1 MENLINIPGRLH
13 SVAIEQHVAGAN
25 EIYDDNQ
32 NKLQDEINS
41 ILVTNSITN
50 VQYIDGQ
57 LRFYNSKGHIVKVI
71 STLQEQSDYAESDS
85 SKVTFI
91 KNKPTIPTKTSD
103 LTNDSGF
110 ITDIS
115 GKQDVIE
122 DLDDI
127 RAGAQAGATAYQKPQ
142 SGIPLTDMSSAV
154 QTSLG
159 KADTALQT
167 ETDPTVPSWAK
178 QQNKPS
184 YNAGEVGALPSTT
197 KYGASIDMSLNT
209 TDYKLTLSLKDQG
222 GTVLNSKVVDF
233 PVESMVVNAT
243 YDNTNKKIILTLQNG
258 NTIDVP
264 VGDLV
269 NGLQSEITSLNMLDA
284 DLVDDTTSAHKF
296 VTAQEKQT
304 WNNKSDFS
312 GSYNDLSDKPTIPD
326 AQIQSDWNQSD
337 NTKKD
342 FIKNKPTIPAAQVQS
357 DWNESDTSSNAYIA
371 NKPTIPDISNC
382 IQKSSTPGLVKND
395 GSIDTNIY
403 LTQHQD
409 ISGKA
414 DKVSG
419 ATNGNFAALDSNG
432 NLTDSGHKHSDY
444 LTSHQDLSNY
454 VQKSQTAGLLKN
466 DGTVDTTQYLSQHQ
480 DISGKEDITPIEVVA
495 SGTTAINAAVNT
507 YYEVAGEVGALAITL
522 PTPTDLTK
530 VAMVV
535 VHLTAGTTPNVVIGA
550 VDNPQPD
557 FAAAYDISASKE
569 YEINCLYNGDKWVVA
584 DMEVV

>member
-32 NKLQDEINS
+32 DKLQDEINS

-71 STLQEQSDYAESDS
+71 STPQEQSDYAETDS

-91 KNKPTIPTKTSD
+91 KNKPTIPSKTSD

-127 RAGAQAGATAYQKPQ
+127 RAGADAGATAYQKPQ
-142 SGIPLTDMSSAV
+142 TGIPSTDMSSAV

-167 ETDPTVPSWAK
+167 ETDPTVPAWAK
-178 QQNKPS
+178 AQNKPT
-184 YNAGEVGALPSTT
+184 YTAQEVGALPDST
-197 KYGASIDMSLNT
+197 SIPSALSDL
-209 TDYKLTLSLKDQG
+209 TDDATHR
-222 GTVLNSKVVDF
+222 TV
-233 PVESMVVNAT
+233 T
-243 YDNTNKKIILTLQNG
+243 
-258 NTIDVP
+258 
-264 VGDLV
+264 
-269 NGLQSEITSLNMLDA
+269 
-284 DLVDDTTSAHKF
+284 DTEK
-296 VTAQEKQT
+296 TA
-304 WNNKSDFS
+304 WNNKVNNNSPSVIAPLTVTES
-312 GSYNDLSDKPTIPD
+312 GGDYWTTITAFDVVVSQKFDGTSTPISLKNLATTVGNKVDKVSGKGLSTNDYTT
-326 AQIQSDWNQSD
+326 AE
-337 NTKKD
+337 
-342 FIKNKPTIPAAQVQS
+342 KNKLAGIAAGAEVNVQS
-357 DWNESDTSSNAYIA
+357 DWNESDTSSKAYI
-371 NKPTIPDISNC
+371 NGKPTIPDISNC

-395 GSIDTNIY
+395 GSIDTNTY

-414 DKVSG
+414 DKVSS

-444 LTSHQDLSNY
+444 LTSHQDLTNY

-480 DISGKEDITPIEVVA
+480 DISGKEDITPIEAVA
-495 SGTTAINAAVNT
+495 SGTTAITAQVNK
-507 YYEVAGEVGALAITL
+507 YYEVAGTVSSLTVTL
-522 PTPTDLTK
+522 PTPTANTE
-530 VAMVV
+530 VTMVV
-535 VHLTAGTTPNVVIGA
+535 VHLTVGASPTILVTSVNEVVK
-550 VDNPQPD
+550 
-557 FAAAYDISASKE
+557 FSAAYSVVANKE
-569 YEINCLYNGDKWVVA
+569 YELSCLYNGSKWIVSS
-584 DMEVV
+584 MEVAA